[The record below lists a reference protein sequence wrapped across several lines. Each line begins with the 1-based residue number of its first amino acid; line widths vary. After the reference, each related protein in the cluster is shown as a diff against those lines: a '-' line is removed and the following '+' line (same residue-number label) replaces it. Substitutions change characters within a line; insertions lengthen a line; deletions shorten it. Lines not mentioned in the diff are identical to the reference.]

1 MPVMRTPE
9 SPAYPLGEL
18 IRTEQPIELHDP
30 PFAMHPLRLDGV
42 QPRTLF
48 RQKATY
54 DPHSLPAVFDL
65 PVVPSEPPADQFG
78 DVPAGVVPDEKQNL
92 LAELFELLQ
101 APREEL
107 RGYGAYG
114 SPVHEPQPYVV
125 EGLPG
130 KVEAVA
136 GDGLRL
142 GVVLCDRPLDH
153 AAGVPLLGEG
163 AQGGQGHPAPPAFVL
178 KADGPLG
185 VAVGHLHQPIA
196 SEASLFSFVQG
207 VGRCDP
213 PLRPHPAYPQ
223 KAREGGAYGLPRDP
237 PLGESRLEGRIH
249 ALGGR
254 GAFDQSVQTLLV
266 EGADGVSDRLRGA
279 PEVLGYLGWREA
291 AGARQK
297 DLGSAHH
304 ESVFGAHPGLEAF
317 ALVFRQFPNKNWR
330 FHGGNYSPSRTQPS
344 LIMH

>member
-65 PVVPSEPPADQFG
+65 PVVPSEPPADLFG

-136 GDGLRL
+136 GDGLRRA
-142 GVVLCDRPLDH
+142 VDH
-153 AAGVPLLGEG
+153 A
-163 AQGGQGHPAPPAFVL
+163 
-178 KADGPLG
+178 
-185 VAVGHLHQPIA
+185 
-196 SEASLFSFVQG
+196 
-207 VGRCDP
+207 
-213 PLRPHPAYPQ
+213 
-223 KAREGGAYGLPRDP
+223 
-237 PLGESRLEGRIH
+237 LEGF
-249 ALGGR
+249 
-254 GAFDQSVQTLLV
+254 GASLV
-266 EGADGVSDRLRGA
+266 EGRV
-279 PEVLGYLGWREA
+279 
-291 AGARQK
+291 
-297 DLGSAHH
+297 H
-304 ESVFGAHPGLEAF
+304 
-317 ALVFRQFPNKNWR
+317 AL
-330 FHGGNYSPSRTQPS
+330 
-344 LIMH
+344 

>member
-1 MPVMRTPE
+1 MRRG
-9 SPAYPLGEL
+9 SPSSEKA
-18 IRTEQPIELHDP
+18 
-30 PFAMHPLRLDGV
+30 LRVG
-42 QPRTLF
+42 
-48 RQKATY
+48 KATLLHQ
-54 DPHSLPAVFDL
+54 HSSWKPMAH
-65 PVVPSEPPADQFG
+65 S
-78 DVPAGVVPDEKQNL
+78 
-92 LAELFELLQ
+92 
-101 APREEL
+101 
-107 RGYGAYG
+107 G
-114 SPVHEPQPYVV
+114 SPSATSISRS
-125 EGLPG
+125 LA
-130 KVEAVA
+130 K
-136 GDGLRL
+136 L
-142 GVVLCDRPLDH
+142 
-153 AAGVPLLGEG
+153 
-163 AQGGQGHPAPPAFVL
+163 AF
-178 KADGPLG
+178 
-185 VAVGHLHQPIA
+185 
-196 SEASLFSFVQG
+196 FSFVQG

-237 PLGESRLEGRIH
+237 PFGESRLEGRIGGHIQSPQATLIPELPRRAVEHAPQGFGASLVEGRVH

-297 DLGSAHH
+297 DLAAAHH